1 MLIEQTPD
9 ALKVIRRVLKL
20 PQFLTW
26 CAPRRPTQNSSHSS
40 SLGLLGRGRLLAG
53 ALARGALGTGARGAF
68 RRGATGLGAAALAA
82 LSNLNTAT
90 ACDSTEAAKLIQA
103 QAGDDKDA
111 RSEALTALVQ
121 TELFEAILALQDA
134 DDPDLDPGKRVDMLS
149 SAAKNIA
156 TLTRSSVNLKQFQA
170 KVEKDTRDRLLAE
183 QRAALDAMG
192 SKGGVTEDTKRAIRE
207 ALGIM

>member
-1 MLIEQTPD
+1 M
-9 ALKVIRRVLKL
+9 
-20 PQFLTW
+20 
-26 CAPRRPTQNSSHSS
+26 APRSKVHTLPPELKEWLDRE
-40 SLGLLGRGRLLAG
+40 LV
-53 ALARGALGTGARGAF
+53 ARGFGDYVQLAADLKERGAQAHAGDLPSRSAIGRYGQKLE
-68 RRGATGLGAAALAA
+68 RR
-82 LSNLNTAT
+82 LSAIR
-90 ACDSTEAAKLIQA
+90 ASTEAAKLIQA